1 MAEDTARRIGGRGA
15 VPAPYLARIVVYLV
29 ALLGLLSG
37 APNDIRAEPVEELS
51 DLV

>member
-1 MAEDTARRIGGRGA
+1 M
-15 VPAPYLARIVVYLV
+15 YLA

-51 DLV
+51 TTSSNYAQLGTLEHQLKKQNSWR